1 MTGYYK
7 IRIEDQSIDGQ
18 GWLHTG
24 DLGYLREDGYLCFSG
39 RLKELI
45 IRGGE
50 NIMPSDVAAAVSTL
64 PQIEDV
70 KVVGVPSDFYG
81 EEVCACIILK
91 SGAAFDQEEA
101 KRKLKEKVAA
111 FKIPSYFIVYDEF
124 PVLATGKVDMVSLR
138 KDAAKK
144 IRKA

>member
-1 MTGYYK
+1 
-7 IRIEDQSIDGQ
+7 
-18 GWLHTG
+18 
-24 DLGYLREDGYLCFSG
+24 
-39 RLKELI
+39 
-45 IRGGE
+45 
-50 NIMPSDVAAAVSTL
+50 MPSDVAAAVSTL